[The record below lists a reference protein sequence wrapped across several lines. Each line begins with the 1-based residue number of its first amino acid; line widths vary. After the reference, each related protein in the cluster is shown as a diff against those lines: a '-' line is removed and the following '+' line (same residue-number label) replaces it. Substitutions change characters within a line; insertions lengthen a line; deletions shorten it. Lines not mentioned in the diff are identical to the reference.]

1 MFGITSRLGQIF
13 LKLLGKEWR
22 KRQIRKITDQVFDQ
36 IQNEVRPDNLSFVDL
51 YIAIL
56 LVYNGINKYI
66 PGSHCDPPSK
76 DRVRQAIK
84 NCDENK
90 DGQIS
95 RDEFFGFIQQMAPE
109 TFNVVRKK
117 LVATLVVAPTVAVTT
132 KKATEQ
138 VPGVGKLVQ
147 RLPKVVY
154 AALVTMAAV
163 WFQETN
169 KDSAL

>member
-1 MFGITSRLGQIF
+1 M
-13 LKLLGKEWR
+13 
-22 KRQIRKITDQVFDQ
+22 
-36 IQNEVRPDNLSFVDL
+36 QN
-51 YIAIL
+51 Y
-56 LVYNGINKYI
+56 
-66 PGSHCDPPSK
+66 
-76 DRVRQAIK
+76 
-84 NCDENK
+84 DENK

-117 LVATLVVAPTVAVTT
+117 LVATLVVAPTVAATT

-154 AALVTMAAV
+154 AALLTIAAV